1 MNKKFF
7 LLTKWSSFY
16 NPNFYSF
23 QDHEFIP
30 TRMKQ
35 IAASK
40 PAADPKQFTRV
51 PSNPLLVSAQ
61 KQMVRQTMELFSSRR

>member
-1 MNKKFF
+1 
-7 LLTKWSSFY
+7 
-16 NPNFYSF
+16 
-23 QDHEFIP
+23 
-30 TRMKQ
+30 MKQ

-61 KQMVRQTMELFSSRR
+61 KQLVSFRQILENKFKSLGPLSPRKNNS